1 MTKTIAV
8 ANQKGGVGKTTTAI
22 NLAASLAVLE
32 KTTLLVDLDP
42 QANATSGLGQ
52 DKAQVERGIYDALM
66 EGIPLAEIILTTA
79 LPKLMLAPSQIDLAG
94 AEVEMVERQGRE
106 FLLKPLVEAAAEK
119 FQYIIIDCPPSLG
132 LLTINALTA
141 AHSVLIPLQAE
152 YYALEGLGQL
162 MNTIDLVKE
171 GLNPQLEMEGIL
183 LTMFDCRLNL
193 AQQVADE
200 LHKHFPE
207 KVYKTVINRSVRLAE
222 SPSHGKP
229 IILYDVNSQGA
240 QGYLSL
246 AKEIV
251 KAAKTTENQPPL
263 QRGAAV
269 AAKAENK

>member
-1 MTKTIAV
+1 MTKIIAV

-32 KTTLLVDLDP
+32 KATLLVDLDP

-52 DKAQVERGIYDALM
+52 DKSQVERGIYDALM
-66 EGIPLAEIILTTA
+66 EGAPLSEILLPTA
-79 LPKLMLAPSQIDLAG
+79 LPQLMLAPSQIDLAG

-106 FLLKPLVEAAAEK
+106 FLLKPLVDAAAGK

-162 MNTIDLVKE
+162 MNTFDLVKE
-171 GLNPQLEMEGIL
+171 GLNPALELEGIL
-183 LTMFDCRLNL
+183 LTMFDSRLNL

-207 KVYKTVINRSVRLAE
+207 KVYKAVINRSVRLAE
-222 SPSHGKP
+222 APSHGKP

-240 QGYLSL
+240 QGYLGL
-246 AKEIV
+246 AREIV
-251 KAAKTTENQPPL
+251 KGEKTREN
-263 QRGAAV
+263 R
-269 AAKAENK
+269 

>member
-1 MTKTIAV
+1 MTKIIAV

-32 KTTLLVDLDP
+32 RSTLLVDLDP

-52 DKAQVERGIYDALM
+52 DKDQVERGTYDMLM
-66 EGIPLAEIILTTA
+66 EGIPLAEIILPTS

-94 AEVEMVERQGRE
+94 AEVEMVERPGRE
-106 FLLKPLVEAAAEK
+106 FLLKPQTESMAGK
-119 FQYIIIDCPPSLG
+119 YQYLIIDCPPSLG

-141 AHSVLIPLQAE
+141 AHSVLIPIQAE

-162 MNTIDLVKE
+162 MNTFGLVKE
-171 GLNPQLEMEGIL
+171 GLNPQLELEGIL
-183 LTMFDCRLNL
+183 LTMFDSRLNL
-193 AQQVADE
+193 AQQVAEE
-200 LHKHFPE
+200 LKKHFPD

-222 SPSHGKP
+222 APSHGKP

-246 AKEIV
+246 ARELV
-251 KAAKTTENQPPL
+251 KAEKKN
-263 QRGAAV
+263 G
-269 AAKAENK
+269 

>member
-1 MTKTIAV
+1 MTKIIAV

-32 KTTLLVDLDP
+32 KTTMLVDLDP

-52 DKAQVERGIYDALM
+52 DKSQVERGIYDALM
-66 EGIPLAEIILTTA
+66 EGIPLSEILMPTA

-106 FLLKPLVEAAAEK
+106 FLLKPLVEAVAGN

-162 MNTIDLVKE
+162 MNTFDLVKE
-171 GLNPQLEMEGIL
+171 GLNPALELEGIL
-183 LTMFDCRLNL
+183 LTMFDSRLNL

-207 KVYKTVINRSVRLAE
+207 KVYKAVINRSVRLAE
-222 SPSHGKP
+222 APSHGKP

-246 AKEIV
+246 AREIV
-251 KAAKTTENQPPL
+251 KGEKTREN
-263 QRGAAV
+263 G
-269 AAKAENK
+269 

>member
-183 LTMFDCRLNL
+183 LTMFDSRLNL

-222 SPSHGKP
+222 APSHGKP

>member
-1 MTKTIAV
+1 MTRIIAI

-52 DKAQVERGIYDALM
+52 DKSLVERGIYDTLM
-66 EGIPLAEIILTTA
+66 EGIPLAEIILPTA
-79 LPKLMLAPSQIDLAG
+79 LPKLKLAPSQIDLAG

-106 FLLKPLVEAAAEK
+106 FLLKPQVESLIGNY
-119 FQYIIIDCPPSLG
+119 QYIIIDCPPSLG

-162 MNTIDLVKE
+162 MNTFDLVKE
-171 GLNPQLEMEGIL
+171 GLNPALELEGIL
-183 LTMFDCRLNL
+183 LTMFDSRLNL

-207 KVYKTVINRSVRLAE
+207 KVYKAVINRSVRLAE
-222 SPSHGKP
+222 APSHGKP

-240 QGYLSL
+240 QGYLAL
-246 AKEIV
+246 AREIAGRH
-251 KAAKTTENQPPL
+251 KHRQ
-263 QRGAAV
+263 
-269 AAKAENK
+269 

>member
-1 MTKTIAV
+1 MTKIIAI

-52 DKAQVERGIYDALM
+52 DKSQVERGIYDGLM
-66 EGIPLAEIILTTA
+66 EGIPLSEIILPTD

-106 FLLKPLVEAAAEK
+106 YLLKPLLEAGTEK

-162 MNTIDLVKE
+162 MNTFDLVKE
-171 GLNPQLEMEGIL
+171 GLNPALELEGIL
-183 LTMFDCRLNL
+183 LTMFDSRLNL

-200 LHKHFPE
+200 LHKHFPD
-207 KVYKTVINRSVRLAE
+207 KVYKTVVNRSVRLAE
-222 SPSHGKP
+222 APSHGKP

-246 AKEIV
+246 AREMIRK
-251 KAAKTTENQPPL
+251 
-263 QRGAAV
+263 R
-269 AAKAENK
+269 